1 MAVVTS
7 AIITVKPDRFEE
19 YLEVA
24 RRAKAIV
31 EKAGGKNVR
40 LLAGLVAGQAT
51 GTLVFIDEADNFAA
65 AGAVMDKTL
74 ADPEIQKMLS
84 TGTDSPM
91 ANFQT
96 SMFVDVPL

>member
-7 AIITVKPDRFEE
+7 AIITVKLDRFEE
-19 YLEVA
+19 SLDVA
-24 RRAKAIV
+24 RKDKAIV
-31 EKAGGKNVR
+31 EKAGGKNLR
-40 LLAGLVAGQAT
+40 PLAGLVAGQAT
-51 GTLVFIDEADNFAA
+51 GTLVFIDEADDFAA
-65 AGAVMDKTL
+65 AGVVMDKTL
-74 ADPEIQKMLS
+74 ADREIQKMPS